1 MIEEFLVLWG
11 IFLNSAVSLLP
22 YFLFAVV
29 LGVLM
34 NTARLDRRVVA
45 LFERAGLW
53 SVVGAVLLGVVS
65 PL

>member
-34 NTARLDRRVVA
+34 NIARLDRRVVA